1 MRLLLCA
8 DAGPATGLGHVAR
21 CVAFAEEAAARGWDV
36 VFSGEP
42 GWFADAFDHVVPGT
56 DDVGALAEDIGAD
69 VLVVDHYRLPSSSTV
84 RTPGVVLVSMESG
97 RFGRRPADV
106 VVDSGLVPHDRP
118 DDGSGLVLRGP
129 RYAPLRAAVRAA
141 RGRRRRGT
149 PPKVVV
155 TMGGSHAPEAVGTVL
170 RALRDSAVPADVLA
184 LAASPVDAP
193 DPLPGQRFTV
203 APLGD
208 LPAVA
213 ADADLV
219 VSAAGVTLLELCCIG
234 LPTGLVQLVDNQ
246 ARGYRAAVDLGAG
259 LGLGTPEAID
269 HQALRRLLTDLALRD
284 RLAATAA
291 ALVDGLGAA
300 RVLDSVP
307 SRE

>member
-1 MRLLLCA
+1 
-8 DAGPATGLGHVAR
+8 
-21 CVAFAEEAAARGWDV
+21 VAFAEEAAARGWDV

-42 GWFADAFDHVVPGT
+42 GWFTDAFEHVVPGT
-56 DDVGALAEDIGAD
+56 HDVGALAGQVGAD
-69 VLVVDHYRLPSSSTV
+69 VVLVDHYGLPDMRV
-84 RTPGVVLVSMESG
+84 PGAVLVSMESG

-106 VVDSGLVPHDRP
+106 VVDSGLVPHERP

-129 RYAPLRAAVRAA
+129 RYAPLRAAVRAV

-155 TMGGSHAPEAVGTVL
+155 TMGGSYAQEAVAKVL

-184 LAASPVDAP
+184 LAPGPVYAP
-193 DPLPGQRFTV
+193 DPQPGQRFTI

-234 LPTGLVQLVDNQ
+234 LPSGLVQLVDNQ
-246 ARGYRAAVDLGAG
+246 ARGYHAAVDLGAG
-259 LGLGTPEAID
+259 LGLGTPEAVD
-269 HQALRRLLTDLALRD
+269 HHALRRLLTDQALRD

-300 RVLDSVP
+300 RVLDSIP

>member
-1 MRLLLCA
+1 MRLLLRA

-21 CVAFAEEAAARGWDV
+21 CVAFAEEATARGWDV

-42 GWFADAFDHVVPGT
+42 GRFADAFAHVVPGA
-56 DDVGALAEDIGAD
+56 DDVGTLAGQVRAD
-69 VLVVDHYRLPSSSTV
+69 VVLVDHYRLPAV
-84 RTPGVVLVSMESG
+84 RRPGVVLVSMESG

-106 VVDSGLVPHDRP
+106 VVDSGLVPHDRE
-118 DDGSGLVLRGP
+118 DDGSGLVLNGP
-129 RYAPLRAAVRAA
+129 KYAPLRAAVRAA
-141 RGRRRRGT
+141 RGRRGHRT

-155 TMGGSHAPEAVGTVL
+155 TMGGSHAEEAVQKVL
-170 RALRDSAVPADVLA
+170 RSVRDTGVPVDVLA
-184 LAASPVDAP
+184 LAPGQVDAP

-208 LPAVA
+208 LPAVV

-219 VSAAGVTLLELCCIG
+219 ISAAGVTLLELCCMG

-259 LGLGTPEAID
+259 LGLGTPGTLD
-269 HQALRRLLTDLALRD
+269 HHALCRLLTEQALRD
-284 RLAATAA
+284 RLATTAA
-291 ALVDGLGAA
+291 TLVDGLGAA